1 MKKRLFFLGASA
13 FLLVSCNSKPAKT
26 TSAEQP
32 PVEKKSNE
40 FCYSYTQNKDNVFLN
55 FKMSDDSLI
64 LGKLNYHFHEKDS
77 NDGIVQGQMRGDT
90 LFLDYIF
97 TSEGVETVRE
107 VVFLK
112 KGEDFVEGYGDAEE
126 KNGRMVFKNTS
137 KLDFNNSILLKH
149 VDCK

>member
-1 MKKRLFFLGASA
+1 MKKRLFFLGACA
-13 FLLVSCNSKPAKT
+13 FLLASCNSKPAKNT
-26 TSAEQP
+26 TTEQP

-40 FCYSYTQNKDNVFLN
+40 FCYSYAQNKDSVYLT

-64 LGKLNYHFHEKDS
+64 LGKLKYKLFEKDA
-77 NDGIVQGQMRGDT
+77 NDGIIQGQMRGDT

-107 VVFLK
+107 VAFLK
-112 KGEDFVEGYGDAEE
+112 NGDDFTEGYGDAEE
-126 KNGRMVFKNTS
+126 KNGRMVFKNTA
-137 KLDFNNSILLKH
+137 KLNFSNSIVLKP